1 MSRYRQKT
9 KKNYKAIGLMCFLRR
24 KILAGLERE
33 YGGLV
38 EAKSNCHFSQSDF
51 QIITL

>member
-1 MSRYRQKT
+1 
-9 KKNYKAIGLMCFLRR
+9 MCFLRR

-51 QIITL
+51 QIITLWRAGPEPIPLVLSRDVF